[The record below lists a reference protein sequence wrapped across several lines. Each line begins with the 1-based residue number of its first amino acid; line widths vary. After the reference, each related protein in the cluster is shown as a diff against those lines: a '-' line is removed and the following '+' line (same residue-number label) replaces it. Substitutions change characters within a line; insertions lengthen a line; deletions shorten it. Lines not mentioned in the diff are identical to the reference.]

1 MSDYISQT
9 ITVSSCQSDISNQ
22 CRIKT
27 PCKGAKGGGGGQ
39 NRIIGKHSNRKKTK
53 CASLAAEGYPS
64 IICTIPMNRWFRL
77 DNNSCTDI
85 LWTDAL
91 LSNLDSSLER
101 RCPVCFE
108 PFGILLGNGLFH
120 FIDFCLMISAPRGTL
135 GRGVLCALQLGS
147 TPFYHPMPYRVH
159 DPGIALHGCSRM

>member
-1 MSDYISQT
+1 MQT
-9 ITVSSCQSDISNQ
+9 E
-22 CRIKT
+22 
-27 PCKGAKGGGGGQ
+27 
-39 NRIIGKHSNRKKTK
+39 KKTK
-53 CASLAAEGYPS
+53 CALLAAEGYPS

-120 FIDFCLMISAPRGTL
+120 FIYFCLMISAPRDTGKRCAMCLAAWLHT
-135 GRGVLCALQLGS
+135 VLSPHFQCAFG
-147 TPFYHPMPYRVH
+147 FRFGH
-159 DPGIALHGCSRM
+159 DTN